1 MGLKNLSFLISISLI
16 IISFIC
22 ACQSPTENIPLG
34 LNERQAQQLSYFLK
48 SHQIHVQP
56 IQQKKEWFLQVRQDQ
71 SLLIWSFLQS
81 NGLIQIKAKPIISQ
95 TQTTQWWMNQKDKSL
110 VLKQKL
116 HEDIE
121 QLLLIKPEF
130 NAFYVDIIETD
141 HLLIYLKSLD
151 QPQSASQKSTDQ
163 IIEEIKQTVL
173 KVVPNLKI
181 EVILDPIRMVRSAQE
196 SSKDL
201 SQNHVDWM
209 SWLTLV
215 LSLIALLIS
224 MIGVMQWFGQ
234 KNKSK

>member
-1 MGLKNLSFLISISLI
+1 MGLKNLSLLISISLI

-48 SHQIHVQP
+48 SHQIHVQA

-71 SLLIWSFLQS
+71 SLLIWSFLQA

-234 KNKSK
+234 KNKSN